1 MPKKT
6 NPAVLTSG
14 NGQEPFTQANFDLLQ
29 TDPAP
34 PPGDTAINPTTV
46 LVALP
51 EQQHDAGVD
60 FTFMLA
66 SHVQD
71 PQNAHPA
78 SALSV
83 AETPAAPFTS
93 DNVQGALSE
102 LASLLPPTPS
112 GIGQYNTVMP
122 LMTGVPD
129 WGRLGLVDGPTG
141 PFTLTGGPQLVSHIY
156 PYYWEPPTPANITKT
171 PPPNNFN
178 KLFGVFTPPLVSEDP
193 AGYLEMDQ
201 IAINTGPSYQWNA
214 GGNTPRDPIFNVADV
229 TYTGGGAGKA
239 FTGAFTRST
248 GDTIQTYRVVK
259 TDPADTDIPVVVT
272 GIVAPADRGVLTI
285 IHWPAGGMVSDF
297 LAQTLSQRVVAA
309 ILLGQ
314 GIYGEGNC
322 PTDGEPGGIF
332 LKGQTN
338 GQYDPY
344 AWPGQATG
352 QADLTELLSG
362 LSSFSTGD
370 TTTDSLSYNIFKSTS
385 PYWNFDGRVSAPLS
399 ITSTVNTTA
408 YITEVNVS
416 IPHGYRIK
424 QPITITG
431 AAQIPNGTYTV
442 SSTGG
447 PNQFFL
453 AVPTTGAGAAG
464 GTSQRI
470 SGCEKANYPA
480 DGIPFPAQV
489 RLGTVADAGI
499 TPISEGIPIL
509 GAPLLQASVR
519 GGGNNEN
526 FFAYRLPCLDDY
538 SDLTTGVKYTP
549 QLEKPRYFQQPF
561 LTSLGISP
569 LASAGQYTGLAKD
582 YYPHQYARFRHRF
595 VVPTAHGEAGSYML
609 LHFKKEADFENLIVN
624 GVWPTDDKL
633 YSANITNVAA
643 VNAGTEGLE
652 DSQAALAKNLIDQ
665 TVLNT
670 TGNLG
675 TKNIVDGYTPSKG
688 FFSLCASVFGDSQ
701 MTAPTITLPNYNAYV
716 VGGAPGLSAM
726 TVSGIQYF
734 LPLRPNGVTSFL
746 CSPGAGFT
754 DLFGVGGIKR
764 SFRTGYPDGRPDNQR
779 MMTMPPVLLHFGDFA
794 LSGQT
799 QNLQTPVAN
808 IWKQWQRFE
817 FSLEALST
825 SSVGGTGPAAGDLAQ
840 LDPILVKFSG
850 DLTDAPTF
858 SADAKPHV
866 FVRVPIAHSLS
877 AGVNLANA
885 ALVSD
890 DGNKILFHSTSA
902 HVADNPEWGNFVT
915 GGAGS
920 DAISSVQTPTKDKQ
934 ELFLDEVY
942 RYRMDWG
949 SDPIPAGMENLFGP
963 GLPLLAA
970 PIEVPVRAGVATAFG
985 GYYWQNASWIKSTAY
1000 TIDLSIGAAG
1010 SLLDYELQVGGLPH
1024 RNPPITVGAAAPKPQ
1039 AGILLYPKDDYSE
1052 GYRPNFASE
1061 GVTQFDYSVA
1071 VNDRSYVRAF
1081 DCSLVGAAGQPFLTL
1096 RFDGLALSDF
1106 AYAGGATAGSVNMAI
1121 LAKVPGLTTWM
1132 DIGRT
1137 DGAGPSKQDPL
1148 LDGAGCTVLCPE
1160 TFEGIDK
1167 TYGHV
1172 YSQVKINVG
1181 PFANLFESVLDP
1193 QCAGQVPLLIKV
1205 VYYDPAGAS
1214 DSDKYDF
1221 LYDFNTAANN
1231 ENAAPNH
1238 VRGLVGIQIVS
1249 I

>member
-14 NGQEPFTQANFDLLQ
+14 NGQEPFTQANFDLIENPVV
-29 TDPAP
+29 PA
-34 PPGDTAINPTTV
+34 GTAINPTTI
-46 LVALP
+46 LVAP
-51 EQQHDAGVD
+51 SEQQHDAGVD
-60 FTFMLA
+60 FTLMLA
-66 SHVQD
+66 AHVQD

-78 SALSV
+78 SAISV

-112 GIGQYNTVMP
+112 SIGQYNTVMP

-178 KLFGVFTPPLVSEDP
+178 KLFGVFTPPMATEDP

-214 GGNTPRDPIFNVADV
+214 GGNTPRDPTFNVADV
-229 TYTGGGAGKA
+229 TYTGGGAGES
-239 FTGAFTRST
+239 FTGAFTRTAT

-259 TDPADTDIPVVVT
+259 TDPGDVSIPVVVT

-285 IHWPAGGMVSDF
+285 IHWPAGGLKADF
-297 LAQTLSQRVVAA
+297 VAQTLSQRVVAA

-362 LSSFSTGD
+362 LSSFATGD

-399 ITSTVNTTA
+399 ITSTVNTTP
-408 YITEVNVS
+408 YLTEVNVS
-416 IPHGYRIK
+416 SPHGYRIQ
-424 QPITITG
+424 QPITVVG
-431 AAQIPNGTYTV
+431 AAQIPDGTYTV

-447 PNQFFL
+447 ATKFYLN
-453 AVPTTGAGAAG
+453 VPTTGAGAAG

-470 SGCEKANYPA
+470 SGCEKTNYPA

-538 SDLTTGVKYTP
+538 SNLTTGLKYTP

-561 LTSLGISP
+561 QTSLGISP
-569 LASAGQYTGLAKD
+569 LTSAGHYTGLTKD

-633 YSANITNVAA
+633 YSANIANVAE

-652 DSQAALAKNLIDQ
+652 DSQTVLAKNLIDQ

-670 TGNLG
+670 TGYLG
-675 TKNIVDGYTPSKG
+675 AKNIVDGYTPSNG

-701 MTAPTITLPNYNAYV
+701 MTAPAFA
-716 VGGAPGLSAM
+716 GATEYTVTTTALSTM
-726 TVSGIQYF
+726 QVSGIQYF
-734 LPLRPNGVTSFL
+734 LPLDPFGVQTFHVTN
-746 CSPGAGFT
+746 PTAGIT
-754 DLFGVGGIKR
+754 DLFGLGGIKR
-764 SFRTGYPDGRPDNQR
+764 AFRTGYPDGRPDNQR
-779 MMTMPPVLLHFGDFA
+779 MMMMPPVMLHFGDFA

-808 IWKQWQRFE
+808 VWKQWQRFE
-817 FSLEALST
+817 FSLEAIST
-825 SSVGGTGPAAGDLAQ
+825 ASVGGTGPAAGDLAV
-840 LDPILVKFSG
+840 LDPIIVEFAG
-850 DLTDAPTF
+850 DLTEAPTF
-858 SADAKPHV
+858 SVDAKPHV

-890 DGNKILFHSTSA
+890 DGNKILFHSTSPV
-902 HVADNPEWGNFVT
+902 VADLPLWGNFVT
-915 GGAGS
+915 GGAGT
-920 DAISSVQTPTKDKQ
+920 DALASLQTTGKDKQ

-949 SDPIPAGMENLFGP
+949 SLPFGTNMDNLFGP

-970 PIEVPVRAGVATAFG
+970 PIEVPVRAGIATAVG
-985 GYYWQNASWIKSTAY
+985 MYDWAAASWIKSTAY
-1000 TIDLSIGAAG
+1000 TIDLSIGAMG

-1039 AGILLYPKDDYSE
+1039 SGILLYPKENYSA
-1052 GYRPNFASE
+1052 GYRPDNATD
-1061 GVTQFDYSVA
+1061 GIPAQFDYSAA

-1081 DCSLVGAAGQPFLTL
+1081 DCSGVVADGQPFVNL
-1096 RFDGLALSDF
+1096 RFDGLSLSDF
-1106 AYAGGATAGSVNMAI
+1106 AYTGGATAGSTSIAI

-1148 LDGAGCTVLCPE
+1148 LDGAGCMVLGPE
-1160 TFEGIDK
+1160 TFEGIDQ

-1172 YSQVKINVG
+1172 YSQVKVNVG
-1181 PFANLFESVLDP
+1181 PFANLFLSMVDP

-1205 VYYDPAGAS
+1205 VYYDPAGVS

-1238 VRGLVGIQIVS
+1238 VRGLVGIQIVAL
-1249 I
+1249 